1 MKLIQDGDISG
12 AIATCSP
19 ETGVDFYFGS
29 GGSPEGVIAATALK
43 SMGGNMQ
50 LKWTPEMINPGNL
63 SQAERESKIKK
74 SYELAERLEID
85 HEKIYSLE
93 EIAKGHVTFAATGIT
108 TGDLLQGVR
117 FTREGARTHSVAMRS
132 ETMTI
137 RFVEAI
143 HKFRKSPLY

>member
-1 MKLIQDGDISG
+1 VKLIQDGDISG

-29 GGSPEGVIAATALK
+29 GGSPEGVIAAAALK

-50 LKWTPEMINPGNL
+50 LKWTPEMINPENL
-63 SQAERESKIKK
+63 SQAERESKIKE

-93 EIAKGHVTFAATGIT
+93 
-108 TGDLLQGVR
+108 
-117 FTREGARTHSVAMRS
+117 
-132 ETMTI
+132 
-137 RFVEAI
+137 
-143 HKFRKSPLY
+143 